1 MEQTNMP
8 SQEEMERI
16 SDSIDNFFSA
26 GCIANGLD
34 PLSFTAIIMARFIR
48 IATELGYADKQ
59 IELFQKVIQ
68 VHKENIQ
75 PTNSLMH

>member
-1 MEQTNMP
+1 METRKEPTFQ
-8 SQEEMERI
+8 EMEKLA
-16 SDSIDNFFSA
+16 DSIDNFFSA